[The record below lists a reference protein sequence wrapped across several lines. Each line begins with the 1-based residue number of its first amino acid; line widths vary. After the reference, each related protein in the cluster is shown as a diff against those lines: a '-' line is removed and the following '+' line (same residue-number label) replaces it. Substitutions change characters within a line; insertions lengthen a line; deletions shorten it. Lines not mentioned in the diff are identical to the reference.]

1 MSFQTPQK
9 ILKVCIAV
17 VFWFQI
23 IASPCPIWVLIS
35 DSTAFLRLLRQVET
49 DFKYAVTLR
58 EDNLVQLQRQY
69 SLQEKW
75 IRDVLV
81 STLKEMND
89 FGKFVQHFDEVRLPT
104 FADRIKFLLRN
115 HKSLTV
121 RAESLHGAHNRLLT
135 CINGLHTI
143 TVQIQVQGKLLGETK
158 GMVLSPCS
166 NTPSITKARQARS
179 FRGRASR
186 RAPGSDDEDNDDDCE
201 AVSSGVKMLEATG
214 NPFSEPPPGYGE
226 QN

>member
-1 MSFQTPQK
+1 MS
-9 ILKVCIAV
+9 
-17 VFWFQI
+17 
-23 IASPCPIWVLIS
+23 CPACDCLLTN
-35 DSTAFLRLLRQVET
+35 DYTAFLRLLLQVET
-49 DFKYAVTLR
+49 DFQYAVRLR
-58 EDNLVQLQRQY
+58 EENLGQLQHHY

-75 IRDVLV
+75 IREVLV
-81 STLKEMND
+81 ATLQEMND
-89 FGKFVQHFDEVRLPT
+89 FGKFVQTFDDVRLPT
-104 FADRIKFLLRN
+104 FADRAKYLLKN

-143 TVQIQVQGKLLGETK
+143 TVQFLVQDKLMGEAK

-166 NTPSITKARQARS
+166 DTPSVLKARKTRS

-186 RAPGSDDEDNDDDCE
+186 RAPGSDDEDDDDDDDYE
-201 AVSSGVKMLEATG
+201 ALSPACKVPEAAG
-214 NPFSEPPPGYGE
+214 NSFAESPPGYGE